1 MAKFLIVTE
10 ATSLS
15 GLDSEIEI
23 ISPQNF
29 IQNFNR
35 HSKKTEKPRIIN
47 LCKSY
52 DYLSKGY
59 YVSLLAEARGFKT
72 VPKVADIIKLN
83 WRRNYQS
90 ALHDLNQI
98 LSKHYNEPEE
108 EPLIRTY
115 TSFFGR
121 HENSKIEPLSR
132 RIFDLFRFPIFSF
145 EIEIDKNG
153 QWAVNKIEAES
164 ITDLSNKRVPF
175 FKESLEEFTGLAWK
189 ENNKNK
195 KQEKYWIGIL
205 HNPKEKMPPSNKKA
219 LQKFITVGKKMG
231 LWLELITKAD
241 FSSLLEFDAIFIR
254 ETTAINSHTFRFASK
269 AELEDIPCIDDTN
282 SIIKCCNKVFLNEL
296 MKESKV
302 DTPKTIV
309 LDRSNLALIARDLD
323 YPVVIKIPDGSFSI
337 GTEKVNNIEEFKTK
351 STEMLKK
358 SDVILCQEF
367 LESQFDWR
375 IGILNH
381 EPLFAIK
388 YFMAKDHWQVYN
400 HSAKDSDDRSGD
412 SKCYD
417 LKDVPEEVLQLAK
430 KATKPIG
437 NGLYGVDIK
446 QLKNGRVVLIEVN
459 DNPNIDH
466 GIEDQFL
473 GDELYKKILEHF
485 VRLIE
490 S

>member
-10 ATSLS
+10 ATNLS
-15 GLDSEIEI
+15 DIDSEAEV

-29 IQNFNR
+29 IQNY
-35 HSKKTEKPRIIN
+35 HSATKKQIKPRVIN
-47 LCKSY
+47 LCRSY

-59 YVSLLAEARGFKT
+59 YVSLLAEARGFKC

-83 WRRNYQS
+83 WRRNYES
-90 ALHDLNQI
+90 ALHDLNTL
-98 LSKHYNEPEE
+98 LSKHYNEPDE

-115 TSFFGR
+115 SSFFGR
-121 HENSKIEPLSR
+121 HENPKIEPLSR

-145 EIEIDKNG
+145 EIECSKNG
-153 QWAVNKIEAES
+153 SWEVNKIEAES
-164 ITDLSNKRVPF
+164 ILDLSPKRTPF

-189 ENNKNK
+189 EANKNK
-195 KQEKYWIGIL
+195 KHEKYWIGIL
-205 HNPKEKMPPSNKKA
+205 HDPKEKMPPSNKKA

-296 MKESKV
+296 MKECKI

-309 LDRSNLALIARDLD
+309 IDKASLTTIASDIP
-323 YPVVIKIPDGSFSI
+323 YPAVLKIPDGSFSI
-337 GTEKVNNIEEFKTK
+337 GTEKVSNKEEFKIK
-351 STEMLKK
+351 ALEMLKK
-358 SDVILCQEF
+358 SEVIICQEF
-367 LESQFDWR
+367 LESEFDWR
-375 IGILNH
+375 IGVLNN

-388 YFMAKDHWQVYN
+388 YFMAKDHWQIYN
-400 HSAKDSDDRSGD
+400 HGAKTAYDRTGD

-417 LKDVPEEVLQLAK
+417 LKDVPKEVLKFAI

-437 NGLYGVDIK
+437 NSLYGVDLK
-446 QLKNGRVVLIEVN
+446 QLKDGRIVLIEVN
-459 DNPNIDH
+459 DNPNLDH
-466 GIEDQFL
+466 GVEDAFL

-490 S
+490 N